1 MLDAMNL
8 AVTSLVS
15 HGLQD
20 KETERE
26 MALDISSVLINQPSH
41 VTVAQKQLAL
51 IRALEGLVKT
61 YPAEYQASSLMAII
75 TTLLL
80 GVDAFTA
87 AVKNE
92 MDFADE
98 DA

>member
-61 YPAEYQASSLMAII
+61 YPAE
-75 TTLLL
+75 
-80 GVDAFTA
+80 
-87 AVKNE
+87 
-92 MDFADE
+92 
-98 DA
+98 